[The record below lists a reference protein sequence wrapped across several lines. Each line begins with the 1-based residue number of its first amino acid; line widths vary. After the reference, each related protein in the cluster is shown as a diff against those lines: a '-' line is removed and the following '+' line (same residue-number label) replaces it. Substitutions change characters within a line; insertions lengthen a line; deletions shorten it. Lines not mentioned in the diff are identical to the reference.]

1 MKPFEL
7 LDSPLSGTNLIE
19 ADAGTGKTYT
29 LAGLFVRLILEKDL
43 AVDEILVVTYTEA
56 ATEELRDRVRK
67 KIRETLNA
75 FTAGRSDDVFC
86 AGLMEKVQD
95 REAALRKLQ
104 EALHDFDQA
113 PIFTIHGFCRRM
125 LNENA
130 FESGCLFDTELLPD
144 ISEIEQEIVHDFWRT
159 HFYEAPIEFVGF
171 ARDRKYSPSYFA
183 GLLRK
188 GTQADIKIIPDA
200 EPVGLGA
207 LENFRK
213 NAEMLSAAWPL
224 MRNEVA
230 EKLRDPALDKRQY
243 KSPDMLVAEM
253 ERWLRRRDFPLPD
266 HLLKFSSEKIR
277 KHTKKS
283 GTTPIHEFFDLFQEL
298 TDQAANLAR
307 EMEAELLYLKREFFR
322 YAGRELPV
330 RKEKRNI
337 QSFEDLLIRFRA
349 ALDNTGMDNKEN
361 GPVPNSGESSLAA
374 LVRRKYKVALVDEF
388 QDTDPVQ
395 YAIFRS
401 IFEQGDWLLF
411 LIGDPKQA
419 IYSFRGAD
427 LFAYIRAAGHVN
439 TRYTLTGNRRSD
451 PALIQGINAVFS
463 NRENPFLYKEIPF
476 EAAISPK
483 SGLESASAGSEFM
496 IDGRPDLP
504 FHLWIIDGSVVGR
517 PDEIID
523 KGVANREITEA
534 VANEILRLLELGR
547 AGRATIG
554 GRPVRESDIAVLVR
568 KNREAELIRGA
579 LIHRRIPSVLFTLGN
594 VFDSS
599 EAADMERVLAGIAE
613 PDRDDLVR
621 TAQVT
626 DMLGADAEKMEDLL
640 SDDDQWELILSRFRE
655 YHDIWERHG
664 FIRMFRFFMS
674 QEQVRARLLGRSEG
688 ERRLTNTLHL
698 SEILHQASSD
708 GKLGPTGL
716 VKWLSRQRDPDSP
729 RLEEHQIRLESDSEA
744 VRIVTV
750 HKSKGLEYPIVFCP
764 FNWGGSRIPKGE
776 KAFAFH
782 DPSDNWNL
790 NLVID
795 PETNPNRRWAE
806 EELLA
811 ENLRLLYVS
820 LTRAKHRCYF
830 VWGKFK
836 EAGTSAPAYLFHS
849 GPDKI
854 GDIGETAGEDILST
868 MEKRFHALTDADLS
882 GDIIS
887 VKENG
892 MGSVLICNMPSGEGR
907 GETLRF
913 PEASPH
919 VLDNRHF
926 QGLCD
931 RYWQIASFS
940 SLLSG
945 SEMVTT
951 TRNMADAPDHDR
963 IGPSENIAANA
974 AVARSGDPQEN
985 LFAFPGGAKAGI
997 LFHDI
1002 LEHLDYS
1009 EKDTAVI
1016 TDLVVGKLEAYGY
1029 GPEWKIPIC
1038 RMLTDLQALRIDR
1051 EIPDLFLGSISE
1063 AHRLKELEFYFP
1075 LKTVTPDSLKK
1086 VFARFGV
1093 SQVRTGVQ
1101 SSFPEKIG
1109 RLSFQPTRGFMR
1121 GYIDMVFRFGER
1133 FYLID
1138 WKSNLLGTAWEDYA
1152 QHKLTATMVE
1162 SYYFLQYH
1170 IYTLALDSYL
1180 RTRIPDYD
1188 YNRHFGGVYYIFL
1201 RGINSE
1207 RGPESG
1213 IFRDRPPEAL
1223 ISALRQMLIG

>member
-1 MKPFEL
+1 
-7 LDSPLSGTNLIE
+7 
-19 ADAGTGKTYT
+19 
-29 LAGLFVRLILEKDL
+29 
-43 AVDEILVVTYTEA
+43 
-56 ATEELRDRVRK
+56 
-67 KIRETLNA
+67 
-75 FTAGRSDDVFC
+75 
-86 AGLMEKVQD
+86 
-95 REAALRKLQ
+95 
-104 EALHDFDQA
+104 
-113 PIFTIHGFCRRM
+113 
-125 LNENA
+125 
-130 FESGCLFDTELLPD
+130 
-144 ISEIEQEIVHDFWRT
+144 
-159 HFYEAPIEFVGF
+159 
-171 ARDRKYSPSYFA
+171 
-183 GLLRK
+183 
-188 GTQADIKIIPDA
+188 
-200 EPVGLGA
+200 
-207 LENFRK
+207 
-213 NAEMLSAAWPL
+213 
-224 MRNEVA
+224 
-230 EKLRDPALDKRQY
+230 
-243 KSPDMLVAEM
+243 
-253 ERWLRRRDFPLPD
+253 
-266 HLLKFSSEKIR
+266 
-277 KHTKKS
+277 
-283 GTTPIHEFFDLFQEL
+283 
-298 TDQAANLAR
+298 
-307 EMEAELLYLKREFFR
+307 
-322 YAGRELPV
+322 
-330 RKEKRNI
+330 
-337 QSFEDLLIRFRA
+337 
-349 ALDNTGMDNKEN
+349 
-361 GPVPNSGESSLAA
+361 
-374 LVRRKYKVALVDEF
+374 
-388 QDTDPVQ
+388 
-395 YAIFRS
+395 
-401 IFEQGDWLLF
+401 
-411 LIGDPKQA
+411 
-419 IYSFRGAD
+419 
-427 LFAYIRAAGHVN
+427 VN

-626 DMLGADAEKMEDLL
+626 DMLGADAEKMEALF
-640 SDDDQWELILSRFRE
+640 SDDDQWELILARFRE
-655 YHDIWERHG
+655 YHEIWEKHG
-664 FIRMFRFFMS
+664 FIRMFRSFMS
-674 QEQVRARLLGRSEG
+674 QEQVRTRLLGRSEG
-688 ERRLTNTLHL
+688 ERRLTNILHL
-698 SEILHQASSD
+698 SEILHQASSE
-708 GKLGPTGL
+708 GKLGPSGL
-716 VKWLSRQRDPDSP
+716 VKWLSRQRDPDAP

-764 FNWGGSRIPKGE
+764 FNWGGSRIDPKRE
-776 KAFAFH
+776 KTFAFH
-782 DPSDNWNL
+782 DPNDNWAL
-790 NLVID
+790 KLVID
-795 PETNPNRRWAE
+795 PEINPNRRWAE

-836 EAGTSAPAYLFHS
+836 EAGTSAPAYLFYS
-849 GPDKI
+849 GLDKT
-854 GDIGETAGEDILST
+854 GAIGEPGGGDILST
-868 MEKRFHALTDADLS
+868 VEMRFNALTDAELRRDLL
-882 GDIIS
+882 S
-887 VKENG
+887 VMEKG
-892 MGSVLICNMPSGEGR
+892 TGSVLICDMPSGTER
-907 GETLRF
+907 GEILLSQKSFPYTLESR
-913 PEASPH
+913 
-919 VLDNRHF
+919 RF
-926 QGLCD
+926 QGLRD
-931 RYWQIASFS
+931 RYWQVASFS

-945 SEMVTT
+945 SPEMVTT
-951 TRNMADAPDHDR
+951 SRNMADTPDHDR

-1009 EKDTAVI
+1009 EEDPAVI
-1016 TDLVVGKLEAYGY
+1016 ANLVSGKLEAYGY
-1029 GPEWKIPIC
+1029 SPEWVMPVC
-1038 RMLTDLQALRIDR
+1038 RMLTDLLKMRM
-1051 EIPDLFLGSISE
+1051 EPENPDMFLGGVS
-1063 AHRLKELEFYFP
+1063 AAQRLNELEFYFP

-1086 VFARFGV
+1086 VFARGGI
-1093 SQVRTGVQ
+1093 SEDKTGIQ
-1101 SSFPEKIG
+1101 SRFPERIG
-1109 RLSFQPTRGFMR
+1109 RLSFQPTRGFMK
-1121 GYIDMVFRFGER
+1121 GYIDLVFRFGER

-1138 WKSNLLGTAWEDYA
+1138 WKSNLLGTSWEDYA
-1152 QHKLTATMVE
+1152 RHRLKATMIE
-1162 SYYFLQYH
+1162 ACYFLQYH
-1170 IYTLALDSYL
+1170 IYTLAMDSYL

-1223 ISALRQMLIG
+1223 ISALRKMLIG

>member
-19 ADAGTGKTYT
+19 AGAGTGKTYT

-75 FTAGRSDDVFC
+75 FTAGRSDDAFC
-86 AGLMEKVQD
+86 VGLMEKVQD

-130 FESGCLFDTELLPD
+130 FESGCFFDTELLPD

-159 HFYEAPIEFVGF
+159 QFYDAPVEFVDF
-171 ARDRKYSPSYFA
+171 ARSRGYSPSYFA

-188 GTQADIKIIPDA
+188 HAQTDIKIIPDA
-200 EPVGLGA
+200 EPAGLGA

-213 NAEMLSAAWPL
+213 NAEMLSAAWPS

-230 EKLRDPALDKRQY
+230 EKLQDPSLDKRQY
-243 KSPDMLVAEM
+243 KNPDVLISEM
-253 ERWLRRRDFPLPD
+253 DRWLRRRDFPLPG
-266 HLLKFSSEKIR
+266 HLLKFSTEKIR
-277 KHTKKS
+277 KHTRKN
-283 GTTPIHEFFDLFQEL
+283 GTTPVHEFFDLCQEL
-298 TDQAANLAR
+298 ANESFTLAR
-307 EMEAELLYLKREFFR
+307 EMEAQLLYLKREFFR
-322 YAGRELPV
+322 YAGRELPL

-337 QSFEDLLIRFRA
+337 QSFDDLLIRFRA
-349 ALDNTGMDNKEN
+349 ALDHTGMDNKEN
-361 GPVPNSGESSLAA
+361 GPVPDSGESTLAA
-374 LVRRKYKVALVDEF
+374 LVRRKYKAALIDEF

-401 IFEQGDWLLF
+401 IFEQGDRILF

-427 LFAYIRAAGHVN
+427 LFAYIRAAEHVN
-439 TRYTLTGNRRSD
+439 TRYTLTVNHRSD
-451 PALIQGINAVFS
+451 PALIEGINAVFS

-483 SGLESASAGSEFM
+483 SGLESAPAGSEFM

-504 FHLWIIDGSVVGR
+504 FHLWIMDGSLAGR

-523 KGVANREITEA
+523 KGVAHREITEA
-534 VANEILRLLELGR
+534 VANEILQLLELGR

-554 GRPVRESDIAVLVR
+554 GRPMRESDIAVLVR

-579 LIHRRIPSVLFTLGN
+579 LSNRHIPSVLFSLGN
-594 VFDSS
+594 IFDSP

-613 PDRDDLVR
+613 PDREDLVR

-626 DMLGADAEKMEDLL
+626 DMLEANAKKMEALL
-640 SDDDQWELILSRFRE
+640 SDDDQWDLILSRFRE
-655 YHDIWERHG
+655 YRDIWVKHG
-664 FIRMFRFFMS
+664 FIRMFRSFMS
-674 QEQVRARLLGRSEG
+674 QEQVRLRLLGRSEG
-688 ERRLTNTLHL
+688 ERRLTNILHL
-698 SEILHQASSD
+698 SEILHQASSE
-708 GKLGPTGL
+708 GKLGPSGL
-716 VKWLSRQRDPDSP
+716 VKWLSRQRDPDAP

-764 FNWGGSRIPKGE
+764 FSWGGSRIPKGE
-776 KAFAFH
+776 KTFAFH
-782 DPSDNWNL
+782 DPNDNWAL
-790 NLVID
+790 NLAID

-849 GPDKI
+849 RPDKI
-854 GDIGETAGEDILST
+854 GDIGETAGEDVLSR
-868 MEKRFHALTDADLS
+868 MEKRFHALTDADLR

-892 MGSVLICNMPSGEGR
+892 RGSVLICDMPLGKEMSEI
-907 GETLRF
+907 LRS
-913 PEASPH
+913 PEASPP
-919 VLDNRHF
+919 VLESRRF
-926 QGLCD
+926 QGLRD

-951 TRNMADAPDHDR
+951 IRNMADTPDHDR
-963 IGPSENIAANA
+963 IGPSENAANA
-974 AVARSGDPQEN
+974 VAAGSGDPQEN

-1009 EKDTAVI
+1009 EKDPAVI
-1016 TDLVVGKLEAYGY
+1016 AELVAGKLEAYGY
-1029 GPEWKIPIC
+1029 GPEWKMPVC
-1038 RMLTDLQALRIDR
+1038 RMLADLLVMCMDR
-1051 EIPDLFLGSISE
+1051 EVPDLTLGGISKAE
-1063 AHRLKELEFYFP
+1063 RLNELEFYFP

-1093 SQVRTGVQ
+1093 SEDRTGIE
-1101 SSFPEKIG
+1101 SSFPDRIG
-1109 RLSFQPTRGFMR
+1109 RLSFQPTRGFMK
-1121 GYIDMVFRFGER
+1121 GYIDLVFRFGER

-1138 WKSNLLGTAWEDYA
+1138 WKSNLLGTSWEDYTP
-1152 QHKLTATMVE
+1152 QKLNAAMIE
-1162 SYYFLQYH
+1162 ACYFLQYH

-1188 YNRHFGGVYYIFL
+1188 YDRHFGGVYYIFL
-1201 RGINSE
+1201 RGINCE

-1213 IFRDRPPEAL
+1213 IFKDRPPEAL
-1223 ISALRQMLIG
+1223 IRALREILIG